1 MPLAE
6 QLHRRWPVRV
16 GAGPIGKVLQTGQT
30 VVFQVVPPDLLPQI
44 VSDPEQAEL
53 LQRMGFGSGA
63 MVALCA
69 GSRVVGVIAVADRPG
84 RYFTD
89 AELRFLEAVG
99 ADAGALLVKL
109 SAQDETG

>member
-1 MPLAE
+1 VLLAE

-16 GAGPIGKVLQTGQT
+16 GGGPIGKVLQTGQT

-44 VSDPEQAEL
+44 VSDPEQADL
-53 LQRMGFGSGA
+53 LRRMGFGSGA

-69 GSRVVGVIAVADRPG
+69 ESRVVGVIAVADRPG

-89 AELRFLEAVG
+89 AEIRFLEAVG
-99 ADAGALLVKL
+99 ADAGALLIKIA
-109 SAQDETG
+109 SPAETG